1 MKYIITESRLDKM
14 VQNFITNQVGL
25 LERHT
30 NPTFGDTYIW
40 YTDLKDVMVFEI
52 SNNKAGL
59 GLGVLE
65 PMWNLVKTMFSLSD
79 YETDNAFITWMS
91 NNKGLESPDGVYLFE
106 N

>member
-1 MKYIITESRLDKM
+1 MKYTITESRLDKL

-52 SNNKAGL
+52 SDGGEGI
-59 GLGVLE
+59 GLGVLKS
-65 PMWNLVKTMFSLSD
+65 MWNLVKEMFSLSN
-79 YETDNAFITWMS
+79 YETDNAFMTWM
-91 NNKGLESPDGVYLFE
+91 NNNQGWESLDGVYTFE